1 MCNPDGGAVSK
12 ELRMNDSSKMVNPHA
27 GHPVS
32 PMALTGRFWRNRR
45 LIVQMAKR
53 EVVGRY
59 RGSLMGMA
67 WSFFYPLLMLVI
79 YTFVFSVVFKARWGM
94 AAQESKIDFAIM
106 LFIGM
111 IIHGLFAECINRAPS
126 LILSNVNYVK
136 KVIFPLDI
144 LPWVALGSA
153 LFHAVVSLIVLIF
166 VQFIFMGHVPITALL
181 FPVVL
186 LPLVFATIGFAW
198 FLASLGVFVRDISQI
213 TGIIT
218 TVLLF
223 MSGVFFPIS
232 SLPEPYRSWL
242 MFNPLALIIE
252 EGRGVLVF
260 GNLPNPWVWCEML
273 VLGLLIAW
281 AGFAWFQKTRK
292 GFADVL

>member
-1 MCNPDGGAVSK
+1 MTNTPL
-12 ELRMNDSSKMVNPHA
+12 EVNPHA
-27 GHPVS
+27 SHPTS
-32 PMALTGRFWRNRR
+32 PAALVRNLWRNRQ

-59 RGSLMGMA
+59 KGSLMGMA
-67 WSFFYPLLMLVI
+67 WSFFNPLLMLVI
-79 YTFVFSVVFKARWGM
+79 YTFVFSVVFKTRWGIS
-94 AAQESKIDFAIM
+94 AQEGKMDFAIM
-106 LFIGM
+106 LFVGM
-111 IIHGLFAECINRAPS
+111 IIHGLFAECVNRAPG

-144 LPWVALGSA
+144 LPWVAFGSA
-153 LFHAVVSLIVLIF
+153 LFHTAISLIVLI
-166 VQFIFMGHVPITALL
+166 VAQLIFMGHIPFTALL
-181 FPVVL
+181 FPVVM

-198 FLASLGVFVRDISQI
+198 FLSSLGVFMRDIGQI
-213 TGIIT
+213 TGVIT

-232 SLPEPYRSWL
+232 ALPEPHRTWIGL
-242 MFNPLALIIE
+242 NPLAVIIE
-252 EGRGVLVF
+252 EGRNVLIL
-260 GNLPNPWVWCEML
+260 GNLPDPVNWCIMM
-273 VLGLLIAW
+273 VVGLFIAW